1 MCETSI
7 VSCST
12 KVSGLGA
19 TPVKSA
25 NLTTWCLRVWLFAA
39 LLANACSA
47 AEPGLGTPARQQEMD
62 GYKLVWAD
70 EFNQEG
76 PPDPNAW
83 SFEKGLFATASSNG
97 IRKRTRSAAMECW
110 SSKVAESESTI
121 PGFKKAIKTG
131 DEIESLPTTHR
142 LAFILAANGAGRTAD
157 SQFVLRSMRN
167 KGCGLPFGRF
177 GSARYWPGCGE
188 VDVMEYYQG
197 RILANAYWLGQNNSV
212 MWDSE
217 KIPVSNL
224 GKGWANQFHVWQLDW
239 DAKEMVISLDGKS
252 LNSIDLTEAVNRDSE
267 GTQPFQEPHYIL
279 LNLAIGGTQ
288 GGDPSGTKFP
298 TQYLVDYVRVYQRL
312 GE

>member
-83 SFEKGLFATASSNG
+83 SFEKGFVRNSEFQWYQEENAFCRDGMLVIEGRRERIDNPRFQEGHKDWRRNREFANYTSSCIHTRG
-97 IRKRTRSAAMECW
+97 KRSW
-110 SSKVAESESTI
+110 KY
-121 PGFKKAIKTG
+121 
-131 DEIESLPTTHR
+131 
-142 LAFILAANGAGRTAD
+142 
-157 SQFVLRSMRN
+157 
-167 KGCGLPFGRF
+167 GRF
-177 GSARYWPGCGE
+177 VIRAKVDAQQGLWPAIWTLGSARYWPGCGE

-197 RILANAYWLGQNNSV
+197 RILANACWLGQNNSV

-252 LNSIDLTEAVNRDSE
+252 LNSVDLTEAVNRDSE